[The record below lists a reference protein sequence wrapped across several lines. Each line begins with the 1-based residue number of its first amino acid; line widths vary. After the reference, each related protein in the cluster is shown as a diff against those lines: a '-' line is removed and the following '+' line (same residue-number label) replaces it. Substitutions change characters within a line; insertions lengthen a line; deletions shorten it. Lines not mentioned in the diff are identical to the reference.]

1 MASLRPKRSSINT
14 KTRYTDLQNQIF
26 IESIIGLN
34 IIVNP
39 IYVQR
44 SNLWDIDW
52 NVQGSKN
59 SSGIGM
65 SKDPKILWASVC
77 FAAEED
83 EQDESYWCVAAE
95 EDEKDDSLTIYDI
108 SAGIILDFEWFRNA
122 ILKYVSTQNA
132 TSSALKLWMTDKCQ
146 DLRKYKKKAKRYR
159 HKAVKS
165 MVDVMKCLMQ
175 YGAYL
180 GFFISSTLNQCGQ
193 KQQNSRHIKM
203 PLIVWNKAN
212 LFDDFISYSQF
223 KYSKNGGKYHVFCCD
238 KAEELSNWL
247 IKQYVE
253 VKDEYGT
260 WDIIQVILSYNES
273 NQILMIKYDVRL
285 RDHRGRE
292 HFIYRDILSQNPK
305 CKDRS
310 KVKCLVNGFIRKHM
324 FIPYILH
331 ELIFLFR
338 FDEDS
343 LRELF

>member
-223 KYSKNGGKYHVFCCD
+223 KYSKNGGKYHVLGYDMLKARLTLPTLCANPNLLYSLNIIICFILRFAARFCFF
-238 KAEELSNWL
+238 KGGSLGSLITGGVGYEFVAFLLTSNG
-247 IKQYVE
+247 I
-253 VKDEYGT
+253 GT
-260 WDIIQVILSYNES
+260 
-273 NQILMIKYDVRL
+273 
-285 RDHRGRE
+285 
-292 HFIYRDILSQNPK
+292 
-305 CKDRS
+305 
-310 KVKCLVNGFIRKHM
+310 
-324 FIPYILH
+324 
-331 ELIFLFR
+331 
-338 FDEDS
+338 S
-343 LRELF
+343 LLNT